1 MMEHLSQLHPVFE
14 RTGNSI
20 AAFMNMLSPTIAQA
34 ENGYERLYFHHI
46 YEEEE
51 QHLERLNQLIPK
63 LSRFL
68 DSGQSIDTANQ
79 ELVSLL
85 QDINLEKFGLHN
97 FLEHLD
103 LVMYHFKD
111 EERNQMLTSMSE
123 QTKADYLLAKDVLSR
138 MNESSLPSHNP
149 ASIKESEHHNVTTA
163 AHDDTRGDNPLPAS
177 STGTTLSPTFLP
189 TRKGLSVGSLK
200 SVR

>member
-20 AAFMNMLSPTIAQA
+20 TAFMNILSPTIAQA
-34 ENGYERLYFHHI
+34 EDGYERLYFHHI

-51 QHLERLNQLIPK
+51 QHLERITQLIPK
-63 LSRFL
+63 LSKFL
-68 DSGQSIDTANQ
+68 DNGQSIDTANQ

-103 LVMYHFKD
+103 LAMYHFKD

-138 MNESSLPSHNP
+138 MNESSLPSP
-149 ASIKESEHHNVTTA
+149 ASINESEHHNVTTA
-163 AHDDTRGDNPLPAS
+163 AHDDTRGNNPLPAS
-177 STGTTLSPTFLP
+177 STGTTLSPTILP